1 MWCRVLCRGCER
13 VPPSPCTFR
22 NEKIIEISINGGKS
36 KPHGF
41 SFFTAVKISTTKWT
55 ISYYSDDD
63 KENAEAFFKKNGIE
77 KDLVSYVK
85 LDDLL
90 LVKQGV
96 LEFEG

>member
-1 MWCRVLCRGCER
+1 M
-13 VPPSPCTFR
+13 
-22 NEKIIEISINGGKS
+22 
-36 KPHGF
+36 
-41 SFFTAVKISTTKWT
+41 KISTTKWT